1 MWYSRGYN
9 DVFVKLGYDPSKLQQ
24 YNPGPDAQATAGLGA
39 GGAIAGG
46 AVGAGLGLRSAGK
59 RMLRSPLAA
68 RKGFDTSK
76 MPKRWIRAAGKMTG
90 RRVGRAGLLG
100 AGLGLLAGT
109 GLGLATTKH
118 TDQYGK

>member
-9 DVFVKLGYDPSKLQQ
+9 DTLVKLGYDPSKLQKHD
-24 YNPGPDAQATAGLGA
+24 PGPDAKATAGLGA

-46 AVGAGLGLRSAGK
+46 AVGAGLGLRSAAY
-59 RMLRSPLAA
+59 RVARSPLLA
-68 RKGFDTSK
+68 RMDFDLYK
-76 MPKRWIRAAGKMTG
+76 MPKRWTRTAGKMTK